1 MARFTPWLLIGL
13 TFLGQSVHAAPA
25 KVFLKTANQTQSTE
39 NAALLGQIRDEQ
51 GNPLPNATVRLWQQQ
66 VTTDASGSF
75 VLEGLPPG
83 RWALTVSRDGYGD
96 YKSRVWLVSNLKTP
110 FSATLTKLIT
120 RQALTRVGLVGV
132 GSLPTTDRLAQSF
145 AEGLVR
151 NQAFPQVKPLVFLNR
166 DEVMPV
172 VRKIA
177 HPLYEILDHDRP
189 DVALV
194 KDFFD
199 YLGLKALA
207 VARVDMLTRQQGS
220 NNKLSSYSKVE
231 LWQIKDGRVEIRTL
245 IDAGR
250 SEEQDAALS
259 KAEADQIY
267 QFQIG
272 YMAEEVTKNWLP
284 NNPFSTF
291 TEKPIVPPTTPG
303 QTTSVTVELVPPKV
317 KP

>member
-1 MARFTPWLLIGL
+1 MVRFTSWLLIGL
-13 TFLGQSVHAAPA
+13 TFWIPSVLAAPA
-25 KVFLKTANQTQSTE
+25 KVSAKPPSQLQSTE

-83 RWALTVSRDGYGD
+83 RWPLTISREGYSD
-96 YKSRVWLVSNLKTP
+96 HKSRIWLVSGLKTP
-110 FSATLTKLIT
+110 FSATLIKLIT
-120 RQALTRVGLVGV
+120 PQEWTRVGLVGV
-132 GSLPTTDRLAQSF
+132 GSLPTTDLLAQSF

-177 HPLYEILDHDRP
+177 RPLYEILDHDRP

-194 KDFFD
+194 RDFFD

-267 QFQIG
+267 RFQIG
-272 YMAEEVTKNWLP
+272 YMAAEVTKNWLS
-284 NNPFSTF
+284 NNPFSAF
-291 TEKPIVPPTTPG
+291 TETPILPPLPG
-303 QTTSVTVELVPPKV
+303 QSTNVTVELVPPKV

>member
-13 TFLGQSVHAAPA
+13 TFWSPSVLAAPG
-25 KVFLKTANQTQSTE
+25 KVFLKTADQPQSTE

-66 VTTDASGSF
+66 VITDASGSF

-83 RWALTVSRDGYGD
+83 RWALTVSRDGYSD
-96 YKSRVWLVSNLKTP
+96 YKSRVWLVSSLKTP

-120 RQALTRVGLVGV
+120 RQDLTRVGLVGA

-166 DEVMPV
+166 NEVMPV

-177 HPLYEILDHDRP
+177 RPLYEILDHDRP

-272 YMAEEVTKNWLP
+272 YMAEEVTKNWIS

-291 TEKPIVPPTTPG
+291 TEKPIVPSTTPG

>member
-1 MARFTPWLLIGL
+1 MRLTPCLLIGL
-13 TFLGQSVHAAPA
+13 AFWSQSVLAAPA
-25 KVFLKTANQTQSTE
+25 KVSLKAPTQPQE
-39 NAALLGQIRDEQ
+39 ADDAAVLLGQIRDEQ
-51 GNPLPNATVRLWQQQ
+51 GNPLPQATVRLWDQQ
-66 VTTDASGSF
+66 VVTDGSGSF

-83 RWALTVSRDGYGD
+83 RWPLTVSCESYSDH
-96 YKSRVWLVSNLKTP
+96 KSRVWLVSGLKTP

-120 RQALTRVGLVGV
+120 RQNPTRVGLVGV
-132 GSLPTTDRLAQSF
+132 GSLPATDLLAQHF
-145 AEGLVR
+145 AEGLIR
-151 NQAFPQVKPLVFLNR
+151 SQAFPQVKPLIFLNR
-166 DEVMPV
+166 NEVMPV
-172 VRKIA
+172 VRNIA
-177 HPLYEILDHDRP
+177 RPLYEILDHDRP

-220 NNKLSSYSKVE
+220 SNKLSSYSKVE
-231 LWQIKDGRVEIRTL
+231 LWQIKEGRVEIRTL

-267 QFQIG
+267 TFQVG
-272 YMAEEVTKNWLP
+272 YMADEVAKNWLS
-284 NNPFSTF
+284 NNPFSAF
-291 TEKPIVPPTTPG
+291 TEAPILPPTPD
-303 QTTSVTVELVPPKV
+303 QTTNVTVEVVPPKV